1 MFQLV
6 PYLWIYFQMGG
17 TDEVY
22 RYCFFLMFYNHI
34 FTGQKQVS
42 DFMKLFV
49 KPFYLYSAAIAT
61 FFLNC
66 FVCCPKDVTEE
77 AVLNLHFQGLQTA
90 DTIILN
96 YHGQSGNQDSTV
108 FLYDPE
114 RPVKVSFYDFG
125 SNSLEANLDYILVR
139 VPETPLTDTLSNI
152 AISREE
158 QGGCRKPDR
167 TLISL
172 EKDGI
177 QTSPDAVINLYY

>member
-1 MFQLV
+1 
-6 PYLWIYFQMGG
+6 
-17 TDEVY
+17 
-22 RYCFFLMFYNHI
+22 
-34 FTGQKQVS
+34 
-42 DFMKLFV
+42 MKLFV

-77 AVLNLHFQGLQTA
+77 AVLNLHFQGIQTA

-96 YHGQSGNQDSTV
+96 YPNQSGIKDSAV

-114 RPVKVSFYDFG
+114 RPVKVSFFDYG
-125 SNSLEANLDYILVR
+125 YNSLEADPDYIIVR
-139 VPETPLTDTLSNI
+139 VPETQLADTLSNI
-152 AISREE
+152 TISSEE